1 MNQPWASSS
10 PSEKSL
16 PKTDP
21 EPNVDQPRRSAA
33 PTGWQSPPDQTA
45 AIPARPGRV
54 DMDATWSGAPVEA
67 ADDDLDLLAEVNH
80 RPSRATIVLIA
91 GIIAALAFLGG
102 SVVQKKYGATSTSGQ
117 AAGLPSGFG
126 ARAAG
131 GYGNFGGGFPG
142 APAGGTAA
150 GGAAAGGAAGG
161 TTGGT
166 TTAAATPVAV
176 GTVTKISGSSLT
188 LKNLG
193 GKTVKVTIPEGAS
206 ITLVAG
212 KKLTTLKA
220 GVTVSVAGKVATDG
234 SVTATSVTVRS

>member
-1 MNQPWASSS
+1 M
-10 PSEKSL
+10 
-16 PKTDP
+16 
-21 EPNVDQPRRSAA
+21 DQPRRSAA

-45 AIPARPGRV
+45 AIPVRPGRV
-54 DMDATWSGAPVEA
+54 DMDAAWSGVPVEA

-80 RPSRATIVLIA
+80 RPSRATVLLIV
-91 GIIAALAFLGG
+91 GIIASLAFLGG
-102 SVVQKKYGATSTSGQ
+102 SVVQKNYGGTSTGGQ
-117 AAGLPSGFG
+117 AAGGAGAAGFG
-126 ARAAG
+126 ARAG

-142 APAGGTAA
+142 GQ
-150 GGAAAGGAAGG
+150 AGGAAGVAAG
-161 TTGGT
+161 GAGGAATGGGAASGT

-176 GTVTKISGSSLT
+176 GTVTKVSGSSLT

-220 GVTVSVAGKVATDG
+220 GVTVSVAGKVAADG

>member
-1 MNQPWASSS
+1 
-10 PSEKSL
+10 
-16 PKTDP
+16 
-21 EPNVDQPRRSAA
+21 
-33 PTGWQSPPDQTA
+33 
-45 AIPARPGRV
+45 
-54 DMDATWSGAPVEA
+54 MDATWSGAPVEA
-67 ADDDLDLLAEVNH
+67 VDDDLDLLAEVNH
-80 RPSRATIVLIA
+80 RPSRATVLLIA

-102 SVVQKKYGATSTSGQ
+102 SVVQKKYGGTSTAGQ
-117 AAGLPSGFG
+117 AAGAPSAGFG
-126 ARAAG
+126 ARAGGFAG
-131 GYGNFGGGFPG
+131 GYGNFGGGAPG
-142 APAGGTAA
+142 GQAA
-150 GGAAAGGAAGG
+150 GGAGTAGAAVAGSAGG
-161 TTGGT
+161 TT
-166 TTAAATPVAV
+166 AVATPVAV